1 MAYREPFIADLV
13 RRLAP
18 KLGAKFFI
26 EPEFGH
32 YGYIDF
38 PNGRRSFFCDN
49 RFDLNTQAAVRV
61 AADKGVCRAMLKRM
75 GFSVPDEITF
85 WPRGKFPAAPEA
97 RHIEQAIAFAGRV
110 GYPVFVKPVAR
121 SQGKGVS
128 CCFDEAELREASEAI
143 FATSDVAIVQ
153 PRYAGR
159 DYRVAVLDGRVIQAY
174 ERIPLEVRGD
184 GRSSIV
190 QLIEMKHKRFREAGR
205 DTTIRLRPEMKRSLA
220 RIGMDWSSRPA
231 RGRRVR
237 LTEVSNLSIGGTS
250 REMTAEVHPRFRRLC
265 VEVARSLNLRFCGI
279 DLMTASISRWS
290 ARHVI
295 LEVNASPG
303 LDHYAIEDENAQQ
316 RLVDRLYLKVLRAV
330 MGDGRTRSS

>member
-13 RRLAP
+13 RRLASR
-18 KLGAKFFI
+18 LGASVFI

-38 PNGRRSFFCDN
+38 PNGRRTFFCDN

-61 AADKGVCRAMLKRM
+61 AADKGVCRTMLKRF
-75 GFSVPDEITF
+75 GFNVPEEMTF
-85 WPRGKFPAAPEA
+85 WPRGKFPAAPQS
-97 RHIEQAIAFAGRV
+97 RHIEQAIDFANRV

-128 CCFDEAELREASEAI
+128 CCFDASDLREASEAI

-153 PRYAGR
+153 PRCVGR

-174 ERIPLEVRGD
+174 ERIPLEVLGD
-184 GRSSIV
+184 GRSSIW
-190 QLIEMKHKRFREAGR
+190 QLIEKKQRRFRESGR
-205 DTTIRLRPEMKRSLA
+205 DTTIRLTPAMQKSLSRA
-220 RIGMDWSSRPA
+220 GLNVESRPS
-231 RGRRVR
+231 RGKRVR

-250 REMTAEVHPRFRRLC
+250 REMTSEVHPRFRRLC
-265 VEVARSLNLRFCGI
+265 VAVAHSLNLRFCGI
-279 DLMTASISRWS
+279 DLLTPSIARWS
-290 ARHVI
+290 DRHVI

-303 LDHYAIEDENAQQ
+303 LDHYALDDQRAQG
-316 RLVDRLYLKVLRAV
+316 RLVDRLYLKVLRAA
-330 MGDGRTRSS
+330 MEPRG